1 MKKKTCCVTGHR
13 DLPQNQINYVKAALL
28 REIEKSVAD
37 GFTCFMS
44 GVAEGVDQYF
54 VEIVMEKQKDDPSLE
69 LIAVIPYQ
77 KRLDSLRAKRRTYEM
92 LEACRDVVVIQE
104 EYQPSVYSHRNR
116 YMVEHSDRVI
126 ALRTSNEKRT
136 AGNTR
141 GRNLFPEK
149 VKQNK
154 TTWHSAHLDSGRFLL
169 PERRHFYVEYH
180 NTPYR
185 IYSRYG
191 SRRCAA
197 LSDAGRKNGG

>member
-1 MKKKTCCVTGHR
+1 MPDEKKTCCVTGHR

-54 VEIVMEKQKDDPSLE
+54 VEMVMEKQKDDPSLE

-92 LEACRDVVVIQE
+92 LEACCDVVVIQE

-126 ALRTSNEKRT
+126 AVYDGREKRRNRKDDPLRTPNEKELREIPV
-136 AGNTR
+136 GEIY
-141 GRNLFPEK
+141 FPEK

-154 TTWHSAHLDSGRFLL
+154 TTWHKRSLGQWAFSFARKEAFLCG
-169 PERRHFYVEYH
+169 V
-180 NTPYR
+180 
-185 IYSRYG
+185 S
-191 SRRCAA
+191 
-197 LSDAGRKNGG
+197 